1 MKQII
6 FIIIGSWFLLSVMG
20 CKPDPPIKNEV
31 STMDITI
38 NHVFDA
44 SDFELNQEYTLP
56 SDEPVKFSRFAY
68 LLSNFYLIDENEFR
82 IALDKQYLYVDI
94 KSSNSDFKLISIPKG
109 TYKGIGFSIGLD
121 SITNHGNPNQ
131 YNSDHPLSPINN
143 SLHWSWQG
151 GYIFTAIEGKTIA
164 NNESFIFHL
173 AGTQNKVDFELPYN
187 FSKEDD
193 AIHAVLNCNIKEV
206 FQSPEVY
213 TIEIDGSS
221 THNVEDPVT
230 LKLINNMKDVFSVS
244 SIGSL

>member
-1 MKQII
+1 MKKII
-6 FIIIGSWFLLSVMG
+6 FIIIGIWFLISVMG

-31 STMDITI
+31 STMDIII
-38 NHVFDA
+38 NHLFDT

-82 IALDKQYLYVDI
+82 IALDKQYLYIDM
-94 KSSNSDFKLISIPKG
+94 KYSNSDFKLINIPKG

-121 SITNHGNPNQ
+121 SIINHGNPNQ
-131 YNSDHPLSPINN
+131 YTLDHPLSPINN

-151 GYIFTAIEGKTIA
+151 GYIFTAIEGKTIH

-193 AIHAVLNCNIKEV
+193 AIHAILNYNIKEV

-213 TIEIDGSS
+213 TIEIDGLS

-244 SIGSL
+244 SIESL

>member
-131 YNSDHPLSPINN
+131 YTS
-143 SLHWSWQG
+143 
-151 GYIFTAIEGKTIA
+151 
-164 NNESFIFHL
+164 
-173 AGTQNKVDFELPYN
+173 
-187 FSKEDD
+187 
-193 AIHAVLNCNIKEV
+193 C
-206 FQSPEVY
+206 
-213 TIEIDGSS
+213 
-221 THNVEDPVT
+221 
-230 LKLINNMKDVFSVS
+230 
-244 SIGSL
+244 SI